1 MAEHITEKK
10 RKKAWKDLH
19 EAIYKKKDVGFA
31 DYQAKQ
37 FLWFFLTDLDRR
49 IEILYELVKAQQELI
64 GLLNQQIENQQ
75 KGSR

>member
-19 EAIYKKKDVGFA
+19 EAIYTKKDVGFA

-49 IEILYELVKAQQELI
+49 LKALEALHK
-64 GLLNQQIENQQ
+64 E
-75 KGSR
+75 KGK